1 MNKTENEYLESIL
14 REQTLAPDSQEMKDL
29 QWHRENVRKILRAT
43 YGNVPVIREGGS
55 KAKGTMIKDAYDLDM
70 TCYFPRDDNT
80 AAETLK
86 EIYENVSKVLGKEY
100 TVIPKG
106 CAARL
111 MDPEGKTYFH
121 VDAVPGRFVDGDD
134 GDVFLY
140 PSAGDKERLKTNLD
154 VHIAYVRDSGFVD
167 AIRLIKL
174 WRERNGMQVKTFVL
188 ELLTIKLLQDT
199 KKKLDGQLLHVWEQ
213 LRDRAQDLSIE
224 DPANPEGNDLSDCF
238 SDAVKTQLSA
248 TAKRTLETIKQS
260 GWEAVFGKLQMVNQ
274 ERMEALKR
282 ISVAS
287 PRPVKPWFRGK

>member
-1 MNKTENEYLESIL
+1 MKKTENEYLESIL

-29 QWHRENVRKILRAT
+29 QWHRENVRKILRAA
-43 YGNVPVIREGGS
+43 YGNVSVIREGGS

-140 PSAGDKERLKTNLD
+140 PSSGDKERLKTNLD

-238 SDAVKTQLSA
+238 SDAVKMRLSSVALTTLQL
-248 TAKRTLETIKQS
+248 IKDS
-260 GWEAVFGKLQMVNQ
+260 GWEDVFGKL
-274 ERMEALKR
+274 ETEKGARIEILKR
-282 ISVAS
+282 IAATTQA
-287 PRPVKPWFRGK
+287 PAKPWSRVK